1 MDCKSCKWLKIY
13 DYKFPD
19 DTKTIGC
26 EKYNK
31 HLGFT
36 NKKGQVKNVK
46 PINECELNRT
56 TINEMTG
63 IEEDDDSTG
72 RVILFKGRWAVEVDE
87 AEKRN
92 IIFTSKDKAEAIEKL
107 AMFKSKRSW
116 IKGIS
121 YTKRYKKWIA
131 KIYLEKFKYKQ
142 IGTFKTFY
150 EAKKALKE
158 ANNYLKEKN

>member
-1 MDCKSCKWLKIY
+1 MDCKGCIWFKIY

-87 AEKRN
+87 AEKKE
-92 IIFTSKDKAEAIEKL
+92 ILFL
-107 AMFKSKRSW
+107 P
-116 IKGIS
+116 
-121 YTKRYKKWIA
+121 A
-131 KIYLEKFKYKQ
+131 KIR
-142 IGTFKTFY
+142 
-150 EAKKALKE
+150 LKLLRNLQCLSLRE
-158 ANNYLKEKN
+158 VG